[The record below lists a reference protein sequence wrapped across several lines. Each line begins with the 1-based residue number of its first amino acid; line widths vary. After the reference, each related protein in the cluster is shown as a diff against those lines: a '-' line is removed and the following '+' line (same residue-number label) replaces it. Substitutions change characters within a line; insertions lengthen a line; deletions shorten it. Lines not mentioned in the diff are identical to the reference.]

1 VDSSFLWHKNI
12 SFKKVNNMELNLK
25 TLDEIL
31 LNRMI
36 QTVQDTKQ
44 RKINLNVED
53 LLENGYTENDIM
65 KSIDRIQKIDGRVL
79 MSESQDQS
87 NLIN

>member
-1 VDSSFLWHKNI
+1 
-12 SFKKVNNMELNLK
+12 MELNLK